1 MENNPPWTL
10 QMLAN
15 QIMTTNET
23 LSRHMQGCEDG
34 QRQNTA
40 VILDMSSK
48 LDTVVR
54 TVDGYQRVISGSW
67 TGVGRVL
74 VGVIGAVAA
83 AVVVL
88 AIQNVS
94 LHKDTAAKVEGTA
107 STLASVTAT
116 NTKTVEDAQR
126 ARDEEI
132 IALLK
137 HHH

>member
-1 MENNPPWTL
+1 
-10 QMLAN
+10 
-15 QIMTTNET
+15 
-23 LSRHMQGCEDG
+23 
-34 QRQNTA
+34 
-40 VILDMSSK
+40 
-48 LDTVVR
+48 
-54 TVDGYQRVISGSW
+54 
-67 TGVGRVL
+67 
-74 VGVIGAVAA
+74 
-83 AVVVL
+83 VVL